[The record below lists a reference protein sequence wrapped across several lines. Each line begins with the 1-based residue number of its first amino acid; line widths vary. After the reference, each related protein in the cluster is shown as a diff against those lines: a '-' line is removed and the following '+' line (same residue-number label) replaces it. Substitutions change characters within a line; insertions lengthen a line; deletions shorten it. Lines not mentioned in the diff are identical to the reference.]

1 MNDAVIV
8 SGSRTPVGRFGGAFK
23 DLGAPD
29 LGAIAIKSALEKPFN
44 YESKRFNL

>member
-29 LGAIAIKSALEKPFN
+29 LGAIAIIWPLNS
-44 YESKRFNL
+44 YEQERQK